1 MTDFKANELPSL
13 IDTKFSI
20 LDEIEKSLSLEFKK
34 ISNNIDTRQK
44 IRIERRNKQLIP
56 YKNLARATVFNQI
69 SGIYIVGKKF
79 GAGIYKQELESDL
92 FVDDK
97 GEYIM
102 SSYYFNEHDNTSEIL
117 KYKLA
122 EKPKKKKQLELVV
135 EHLEELAELGGF
147 PVIQKIVD
155 TSKAFI
161 LTKEQEE
168 NKLKTEEEKRKIFD
182 SLLNKELI
190 RALSNWSS
198 LREVAARE
206 IIHSSFRTRVE
217 RELDGLAWLQNI
229 EEERI
234 IKNSNEKFK
243 IYYFDDEDSTQLYN
257 PHKTFD
263 ELTEEEYR
271 KIDQIV
277 RKMKKF
283 DSKLLGY
290 DKEYLLRKQEIMD
303 NSKHN
308 RNFNAPN
315 NYSSETL
322 KNDIFP
328 FLFKVEKLQLTLN
341 QLFLIFQKSIE
352 QYIGALQLNKNFE
365 TSDEISQGNNT
376 DERTVSVIDL
386 ESIDQQIFDAD
397 ESLVREV
404 LIEKIVNLSGE
415 DKTIVSVGIG
425 ISKLIQT
432 ILETK
437 QTINL
442 EYKEEAKDKKVRI
455 IYKNIKFFSIKI
467 GMRDKQI
474 ISTIFSNV
482 VNSWYGLEITKLED
496 LTNLMKGI
504 LDKLISSIEH
514 EIDEIGLYREV
525 ALDIFHESFQ
535 SDISIKFDYEEN
547 ENE

>member
-44 IRIERRNKQLIP
+44 IRIERRNRQLIP

-79 GAGIYKQELESDL
+79 RAGIYKQELESDL

-97 GEYIM
+97 GEYLM
-102 SSYYFNEHDNTSEIL
+102 SAYYFNEHDNTSEIV

-168 NKLKTEEEKRKIFD
+168 NKPKTEEEKRKIFD

-198 LREVAARE
+198 LREVAAKE

-341 QLFLIFQKSIE
+341 QLFLILQKSIE

-365 TSDEISQGNNT
+365 TSDEISQGNST
-376 DERTVSVIDL
+376 DERRVNLIDHQ
-386 ESIDQQIFDAD
+386 SIDQQIFDAD

-404 LIEKIVNLSGE
+404 LIKKIVNLSGE

-425 ISKLIQT
+425 ISKLIQY
-432 ILETK
+432 ILKTK
-437 QTINL
+437 QRINL
-442 EYKEEAKDKKVRI
+442 EYKEEAKDKEVRI

-482 VNSWYGLEITKLED
+482 VNSWYGLEIAKLED
-496 LTNLMKGI
+496 LTNLTKGI
-504 LDKLISSIEH
+504 LDKLINSIEH

-525 ALDIFHESFQ
+525 ALDIFHEEFQ

>member
-1 MTDFKANELPSL
+1 MKTWS
-13 IDTKFSI
+13 
-20 LDEIEKSLSLEFKK
+20 
-34 ISNNIDTRQK
+34 
-44 IRIERRNKQLIP
+44 
-56 YKNLARATVFNQI
+56 ARGPI
-69 SGIYIVGKKF
+69 
-79 GAGIYKQELESDL
+79 
-92 FVDDK
+92 
-97 GEYIM
+97 
-102 SSYYFNEHDNTSEIL
+102 
-117 KYKLA
+117 
-122 EKPKKKKQLELVV
+122 
-135 EHLEELAELGGF
+135 
-147 PVIQKIVD
+147 
-155 TSKAFI
+155 
-161 LTKEQEE
+161 
-168 NKLKTEEEKRKIFD
+168 
-182 SLLNKELI
+182 
-190 RALSNWSS
+190 
-198 LREVAARE
+198 
-206 IIHSSFRTRVE
+206 
-217 RELDGLAWLQNI
+217 
-229 EEERI
+229 
-234 IKNSNEKFK
+234 
-243 IYYFDDEDSTQLYN
+243 DDEDSTQLYN

-365 TSDEISQGNNT
+365 TSDEISQGNST
-376 DERTVSVIDL
+376 DERTVNLIDL
-386 ESIDQQIFDAD
+386 QSIDQQIFDAD

-442 EYKEEAKDKKVRI
+442 EYKEEAKDKKIRI

-504 LDKLISSIEH
+504 LDKLINSIEH
-514 EIDEIGLYREV
+514 EIDEIGLYRKV

-535 SDISIKFDYEEN
+535 GDISIKFDYEEN

>member
-44 IRIERRNKQLIP
+44 IRIERRNRQLIP

-79 GAGIYKQELESDL
+79 RAGIYKQELESDL

-97 GEYIM
+97 GEYLM
-102 SSYYFNEHDNTSEIL
+102 SAYYFNEHDNTSEIL

-168 NKLKTEEEKRKIFD
+168 NKPKTEEEKRKIFD

-198 LREVAARE
+198 LREVAAKE

-341 QLFLIFQKSIE
+341 QLFLILQKSIE

-365 TSDEISQGNNT
+365 TSDEISQGNST
-376 DERTVSVIDL
+376 DERRVNLIDHQ
-386 ESIDQQIFDAD
+386 SIDQQIFDAD

-404 LIEKIVNLSGE
+404 LIKKIVNLSGE

-425 ISKLIQT
+425 ISKLIQY
-432 ILETK
+432 ILKTK
-437 QTINL
+437 QRINL
-442 EYKEEAKDKKVRI
+442 EYKEEAKDKEVRI

-482 VNSWYGLEITKLED
+482 VNSWYGLEIAKLED
-496 LTNLMKGI
+496 LTNLTKGI
-504 LDKLISSIEH
+504 LDKLINSIEH

-525 ALDIFHESFQ
+525 ALDIFHEEFQ